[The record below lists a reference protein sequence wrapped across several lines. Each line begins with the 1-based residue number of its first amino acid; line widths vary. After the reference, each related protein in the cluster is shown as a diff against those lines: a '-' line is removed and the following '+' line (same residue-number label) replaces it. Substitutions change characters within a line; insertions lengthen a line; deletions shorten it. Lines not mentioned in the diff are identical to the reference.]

1 MDADTKKRS
10 DALIPMWPNDY
21 EVATGVEVI
30 GDFELRWTAN
40 LNLTFQ
46 SSRRVRFTLDGVES
60 VQYEDAH
67 GVSSMDLVPDWDAAE
82 PFLDGWVK
90 FDGCYH
96 LNVGRDG
103 YLHLCG
109 EEGMREFVAVL
120 DRVRELARQHTE
132 VE

>member
-1 MDADTKKRS
+1 MTETRRS
-10 DALIPMWPNDY
+10 ESLIPMWPDEY
-21 EVATGVEVI
+21 GVATGVEVI
-30 GDFELRWTAN
+30 GDIELRWTAN

-46 SSRRVRFTLDGVES
+46 SSARREVTREGVAHIE
-60 VQYEDAH
+60 YEDVN
-67 GVSSMDLVPDWDAAE
+67 GMSSMDLVPDWDAAK

-96 LNVGRDG
+96 LNVGEGG

-109 EEGMREFVAVL
+109 EDGMREFVAVL